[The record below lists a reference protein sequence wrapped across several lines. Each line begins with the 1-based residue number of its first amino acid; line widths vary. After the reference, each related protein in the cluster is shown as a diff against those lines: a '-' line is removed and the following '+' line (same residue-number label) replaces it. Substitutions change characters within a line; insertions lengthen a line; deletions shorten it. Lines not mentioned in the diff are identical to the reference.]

1 MLKLYTEYNDLVSN
15 TELQYGSTLIEA
27 YPSRST
33 NFWVFIVYSL
43 VIPTQFF
50 IYHPYGKKSLSHL
63 AFGLLISEQSIHD
76 SSRCSWSHQKATD
89 TLEAKKTLQS
99 QTDCPLSVSTQDSH
113 YQRERLFLAL
123 PLAWLPKQPFLHLWP
138 PHLCNSMVLNT
149 MKTREKFTQPRQ
161 SYSQRYLKNRFP

>member
-15 TELQYGSTLIEA
+15 TELQYRNILIDI

-33 NFWVFIVYSL
+33 NFWVFIVHSL

-50 IYHPYGKKSLSHL
+50 TYHPHSKKSLSHL

-89 TLEAKKTLQS
+89 TLEAKRRLVS
-99 QTDCPLSVSTQDSH
+99 QTDGPLPVSPHDRS
-113 YQRERLFLAL
+113 
-123 PLAWLPKQPFLHLWP
+123 LPKRMTFAGLAFGLT
-138 PHLCNSMVLNT
+138 V
-149 MKTREKFTQPRQ
+149 
-161 SYSQRYLKNRFP
+161 

>member
-76 SSRCSWSHQKATD
+76 SSRCSWSHQRATD
-89 TLEAKKTLQS
+89 PLEAKKTCKVR
-99 QTDCPLSVSTQDSH
+99 QTALCLWVPRTGH
-113 YQRERLFLAL
+113 YQRELFLAL
-123 PLAWLPKQPFLHLWP
+123 PLAWLLQQPFLHLWP